1 MAHDSTD
8 AEALSN
14 ALAYFSERV
23 NLVFSYFYCVVEF
36 EDDEDFAAEPFENGR
51 AWALQT
57 IRAACLHTTL
67 IALRDLDDVLTPRV
81 LKGSNKRR
89 RTRVS
94 DFRISDFGY
103 PDGLSFLAPSDRDR
117 INREIAHTTVPGSNQ
132 FAARWDIFELATK
145 GVRQSLRF
153 LQWAERQ
160 LADTH
165 PTVSW
170 EVVYCRTRT
179 QKIHDYFAKIVEE
192 RPTK

>member
-1 MAHDSTD
+1 MTGDSLD

-14 ALAYFSERV
+14 ALGYFAERV

-36 EDDEDFAAEPFENGR
+36 EGDEDFVAEPFENGR

-57 IRAACLHTTL
+57 IRSACLHTTL

-81 LKGSNKRR
+81 LENSKKRR
-89 RTRVS
+89 RTRTS

-103 PDGLSFLAPSDRDR
+103 PNALSFLAPSDRDR
-117 INREIAHTTVPGSNQ
+117 INQEIAHTTKSGSNQ
-132 FAARWDIFELATK
+132 LAARWGIFKLATK

-160 LADTH
+160 FADTH

-170 EVVYCRTRT
+170 DAVYCRTRT

-192 RPTK
+192 RRAK